1 MDDVVALF
9 QEGAGCKVAF
19 VRLTRDRNTKRLTG
33 TAFVEFESEADAL
46 KYVGVGVG
54 GPVGGGGFRLVFLLH
69 ARTRSHPRSLVFLS
83 PTATH
88 RRLESGWDKLVVL
101 GGKPLKLKV
110 CKYKKRG
117 EKKAACALQK
127 AKEAAHVVMTGL
139 KRKMSEESGEPEGV
153 RACHVRN
160 ACHACRGWGVA
171 VVVID
176 I

>member
-1 MDDVVALF
+1 MWSSS
-9 QEGAGCKVAF
+9 
-19 VRLTRDRNTKRLTG
+19 RR
-33 TAFVEFESEADAL
+33 
-46 KYVGVGVG
+46 
-54 GPVGGGGFRLVFLLH
+54 
-69 ARTRSHPRSLVFLS
+69 RTRSSTLALAWVGLWGAAGFGWCFCCAHAHAHTLDPWCFFY

-88 RRLESGWDKLVVL
+88 RTLESGWDKLVVL

-117 EKKAACALQK
+117 EKKAACVLQK

-176 I
+176 T